1 MKPKQLPAPLLII
14 AALLL
19 TSSAARPASGTNP
32 APASLKAAYGRWF
45 PIGAAIEPNL
55 SAAESQLLAAQF
67 SNVTSENCLKPA
79 NTEPREGVFTFQK
92 GDALI
97 ALAQKYGLT
106 VNAHNLVWHEAC
118 PDWFFQDGDQPAGRA
133 LVLRRMRHHI
143 DQVAGHFRGKVASW
157 DVVNEA
163 ISDNNREYLRTNKWL
178 QAVGEDYVAEAF
190 LEARKADPGAEL
202 YYNDYQIE
210 RPAKR
215 AKAMRLIQ
223 EIRARGGHV
232 DGIGIQ
238 GHWTI
243 KGPPLKDIEDS
254 LIAFHAAGLKVMITE
269 LDLNVL
275 PPLKKGTTASQ
286 AVDPYAQGCPPEILR
301 REAEIY
307 AQLFQLFRRQAD
319 KIGRVTFW
327 NLHDGV
333 SWLNWSHGQ
342 KRTNYPLLWDRQ
354 LRPKPAFDAVM
365 AAAAEPNP

>member
-1 MKPKQLPAPLLII
+1 MKPNLFII
-14 AALLL
+14 AAAWLLASPAVL
-19 TSSAARPASGTNP
+19 SASGTNP
-32 APASLKAAYGRWF
+32 APASLKAAYARWF
-45 PIGAAIEPNL
+45 PIGVAIEPKL
-55 SAAESQLLAAQF
+55 AATEAQLLAAQF
-67 SNVTSENCLKPA
+67 SNITSENCLKPA
-79 NTEPREGVFTFQK
+79 HTEPKEGVFTFQA
-92 GDALI
+92 GDALV
-97 ALAQKYGLT
+97 ALAQKYGLI
-106 VNAHNLVWHEAC
+106 VNAHNLVWHESC
-118 PDWFFQDGDQPAGRA
+118 PDWFFQDGDKPAGRD
-133 LVLRRMRHHI
+133 LVLQRMRHHI

-163 ISDNNREYLRTNKWL
+163 ISDNDGEFLRTNKWL

-215 AKAMRLIQ
+215 AKALRLIQ

-254 LIAFHAAGLKVMITE
+254 IITFHAAGLKVMITE

-286 AVDPYAQGCPPEILR
+286 AIDPYAQGCPPEILR

-319 KIGRVTFW
+319 KISRVTFW
-327 NLHDGV
+327 NLHDGL
-333 SWLNWSHGQ
+333 SWLNWSHGK

-354 LRPKPAFDAVM
+354 LQPKPAFDAVM
-365 AAAAEPNP
+365 AVAAEPNP